1 MLLLGVVAVLIGG
14 LYFATTQANAQSMLV
29 TVKPSEVKEKIDKGE
44 DFSLYVYSDTCQ
56 HCKTFSPILEA
67 YLKDNN
73 VKIYRVATT
82 LSGDSEA
89 MGAILGEKF
98 QGTPSIFSFKDGKI
112 DDYFAGAKSKEELM
126 AYAQKNQAI
135 FSV

>member
-1 MLLLGVVAVLIGG
+1 MLLLGAVVVIIGG

-29 TVKPSEVKEKIDKGE
+29 TLQPKEVKEKIDKGE

-56 HCKTFSPILEA
+56 YCKTFSPILET
-67 YLKDNN
+67 YLKEHD

-82 LSGDSEA
+82 LSADNDA
-89 MGAILGEKF
+89 VHALLGEKF

-112 DDYFAGAKSKEELM
+112 DDYFAGSKSKEELM
-126 AYAQKNQAI
+126 SYAQKNQAT